1 MIKVLQVNKNRSRPA
16 LDLLLHHAREMG
28 AWGWI
33 TEPNYIPA
41 VPGWFASRDGGAAVY
56 CDTRLTEMQ
65 VKLANQ
71 GIKHVAVFC
80 GTYMFISVYI
90 SPSLGLHEFNKSLDE
105 LSDTVGSRSEKIVL
119 GGDFNAKARLWGSRV
134 TDSRGFLLVS

>member
-1 MIKVLQVNKNRSRPA
+1 MIKVLQVNTNRSRPA

-28 AWGWI
+28 VGLLMI

-41 VPGWFASRDGGAAVY
+41 VPGWFASRDGDAAVY

-65 VKLANQ
+65 VELANQ

-80 GTYMFISVYI
+80 GPYMFISVYI
-90 SPSLGLHEFNKSLDE
+90 SPSPGLHEFN
-105 LSDTVGSRSEKIVL
+105 
-119 GGDFNAKARLWGSRV
+119 
-134 TDSRGFLLVS
+134 